1 MQLQTSSVS
10 DIGKIRENNEDS
22 YLELNVDNS
31 SEKLLLLVV
40 ADGMGGHKA
49 GEVASKTVVK
59 SIEEYFKT
67 QENGLE
73 KDALNSLKNSIIKAN
88 QEVIQAS
95 NDKEELRGMGSTCT
109 AMLILNNKTF
119 LAHVGD
125 SRAYLARGEKITQ
138 LTKDHTL
145 AEKMF
150 DSGIISKEE
159 AKTSPHRNM
168 LIKAVGISDE
178 IEVETYEPL
187 NINEGDI
194 FLLCSD
200 GLTEHI
206 DEEEIFS
213 ILNIYEP
220 DEACK
225 LLVNIANKRGGK
237 DNITVQIAKVV
248 NSEEKDQN
256 NFLNKLNNNSPFR
269 AN

>member
-1 MQLQTSSVS
+1 MQLQTSSVT

-22 YLELNVDNS
+22 FLEFNVENS

-40 ADGMGGHKA
+40 ADGMGGHQA
-49 GEVASKTVVK
+49 GEVASKTVVN

-67 QENGLE
+67 QDSNLE
-73 KDALNSLKNSIIKAN
+73 KNALDSLKNSIEIAN
-88 QEVIQAS
+88 QNVIQAS
-95 NDKEELRGMGSTCT
+95 SDKEELRGMGSTCT
-109 AMLILNNKTF
+109 AMLLFNNKTF

-125 SRAYLARGEKITQ
+125 SRAYLVRGKKITQ

-145 AEKMF
+145 AEKML

-178 IEVETYEPL
+178 IEVETYDPFTT
-187 NINEGDI
+187 NEGDV

-200 GLTEHI
+200 GLTEYI
-206 DEEEIFS
+206 DEEEICS
-213 ILNIYEP
+213 ILTIYEP
-220 DEACK
+220 EEACK

-237 DNITVQIAKVV
+237 DNITVQVTKVV
-248 NSEEKDQN
+248 SSEVKDQN
-256 NFLNKLNNNSPFR
+256 SFMENLQNKSPFKT
-269 AN
+269 N